1 MSTRSSEKFLVSFSG
16 IDGAGKT
23 THAKYIRQV
32 LRKHDIECDYV
43 YGRLE
48 PFILKPFIMIGR
60 RIFLKERDM
69 FKDYRGYSNGKRK
82 KIKDHPLL
90 FKIYYFIMLL
100 DYLIQLFIKVKIPFF
115 IGRSIICD
123 RYIFD
128 TVINDFAVDMNY
140 SNKKMKKEIDKF
152 FRFFPKPTLPFFI
165 DISVDIAF
173 KRKDDTPS
181 QKYLE
186 ERVSRYKFVARE
198 YNMIT
203 VDGNKDLE
211 KIKSFI
217 EKRVL
222 KAVNSHASNDNW
234 H

>member
-1 MSTRSSEKFLVSFSG
+1 MSTRSSEKFLISFSG

-32 LRKHDIECDYV
+32 LRKHGIECDYV

-69 FKDYRGYSNGKRK
+69 FKDYRGYSYGKRK

-100 DYLIQLFIKVKIPFF
+100 DYLIQLFLRVKIPSVMGHN
-115 IGRSIICD
+115 IVCD

-140 SNKKMKKEIDKF
+140 SNKKMKKEIEKF
-152 FRFFPKPTLPFFI
+152 FRFFPKPTLSFFI
-165 DISVDIAF
+165 DVPVDIAF
-173 KRKDDTPS
+173 KRKNDIPS
-181 QKYLE
+181 LKYLE
-186 ERVSRYKFVARE
+186 ERAMRYRFIASE
-198 YNMIT
+198 YDMII
-203 VDGNKDLE
+203 VDGSKDLE
-211 KIKSFI
+211 KIKRFI
-217 EKRVL
+217 KKKVSESVVRE
-222 KAVNSHASNDNW
+222 
-234 H
+234 